1 MLETVLSRNKHM
13 ALQTRL
19 KEEKV
24 ITLAYGDAWD
34 YLIALSIRKSKL
46 NQEKKQKRNK
56 KFYKITTMT

>member
-1 MLETVLSRNKHM
+1 M

-56 KFYKITTMT
+56 KFYKIITMT